1 MSKFEGTPCIRCG
14 KIRVFSK
21 TWKEKPDNRGNVLTY
36 TETVCPDKDCQK
48 VVSDMFAEKK
58 QKREDM
64 ENRRKGLKLKP
75 QVVEVPKIT
84 A

>member
-21 TWKEKPDNRGNVLTY
+21 TWKEQPDNRGNVLTY
-36 TETVCPDKDCQK
+36 TESVCPDPECQA
-48 VVSDMFAEKK
+48 VVSAMFAEKK

-64 ENRRKGLKLKP
+64 ENRRKSIKLKP
-75 QVVEVPKIT
+75 AVVEVLKP
-84 A
+84 